1 MLDRATRTRPGSF
14 RNVFERRLAAGQVV
28 RARAGV
34 AAEQL
39 SAFLADPAELHVLV
53 LFVDLLVLGAVDL
66 AVRAR
71 PLSLRCFVQFRVETA
86 EVVSTRAGVAKN
98 YFTTLLADFTILLQ
112 TKTCKNIFCWKVFW
126 VQKEEI

>member
-28 RARAGV
+28 RARTGV

-39 SAFLADPAELHVLV
+39 SAFLADSAELHVLV

-71 PLSLRCFVQFRVETA
+71 PLSFWSFVQFGIEA
-86 EVVSTRAGVAKN
+86 AQVVSARTGVAKN
-98 YFTTLLADFTILLQ
+98 DLATLLANLAILL
-112 TKTCKNIFCWKVFW
+112 KN
-126 VQKEEI
+126 E